1 MKYKRLAYLSIIFA
15 VLIFF
20 TQSLLIVRLFRINQD
35 YLGNVLNSVSKE
47 AYASDMNTRLKE
59 VKSVSQPGITK
70 VNSMAG
76 VDTTNAKVFNTD
88 KMSGVDK
95 SNPVAIINVAIESFL
110 SDLNPL
116 VLAKVDSLASI
127 SLKKENINAKFYT
140 RIFDKKTGKIIK
152 SSIDVIPSSSGLF
165 PSIISED
172 ISLSFDKSLVLQ
184 MVLLHPLRAV
194 FSQMIGMLILSL
206 LLSLFCI
213 YCIYTL
219 QRMFAKQKK
228 LAQSKNDF
236 YNQVSHEL
244 KRPIS
249 LFSKA
254 LDSLKNPVVIQN
266 TDKRDIYLKMS
277 TTELNKMS
285 DKIDMILSMSMEED
299 GMLDLDITEFELNNL
314 IEEVKDNMMIKAE
327 KPVSIN
333 FTRNLENPFVFADKD
348 HLYQCISNL
357 IENSMKYSGENV
369 NIDIIID
376 KKDKYFTISVI
387 DDGYGIS
394 SENINKIF
402 IKFERLKNI
411 KKTPGYGI
419 GLSYVKQIIEKHGGH
434 IEVKSDL
441 GKGSEFMIMLPVK
454 KI

>member
-1 MKYKRLAYLSIIFA
+1 MQYKRLTFLSIAFV
-15 VLIFF
+15 VLIFI
-20 TQSLLIVRLFRINQD
+20 TQSFLIIRLFRVNQAF
-35 YLGNVLNSVSKE
+35 LGNMLNTISLE
-47 AYASDMNTRLKE
+47 AYTLDMNDRFSKIKTRNRPRIEKY
-59 VKSVSQPGITK
+59 KGTK
-70 VNSMAG
+70 VDDKDALSYNL
-76 VDTTNAKVFNTD
+76 DTMKGIDKDNT
-88 KMSGVDK
+88 
-95 SNPVAIINVAIESFL
+95 VAVVNIAIEKYL
-110 SDLNPL
+110 SLKNPIKLN
-116 VLAKVDSLASI
+116 KVDSLARTLL
-127 SLKKENINAKFYT
+127 LKNN
-140 RIFDKKTGKIIK
+140 
-152 SSIDVIPSSSGLF
+152 IDVSFYSRIIDKNTGSIIDCSVKEIPPDAGIF
-165 PSIISED
+165 PSVISKD
-172 ISLSFDKSLVLQ
+172 IPMNFEKTQVFQ
-184 MVLLHPLRAV
+184 MVLLHPLRTI
-194 FSQMIGMLILSL
+194 FSQMIGMLILSFL
-206 LLSLFCI
+206 LTLFCI
-213 YCIYTL
+213 YCLYIL
-219 QRMFAKQKK
+219 QQNFARQKK

-299 GMLDLDITEFELNNL
+299 GMLDLDITEFDINSLV
-314 IEEVKDNMMIKAE
+314 EEIKDTMLIKAE
-327 KPVSIN
+327 KPVNIN
-333 FTRNLENPFVFADKD
+333 ITLNRDETLVYADKD

-376 KKDKYFTISVI
+376 KKDKYITISVI

-394 SENINKIF
+394 SENIDKIF